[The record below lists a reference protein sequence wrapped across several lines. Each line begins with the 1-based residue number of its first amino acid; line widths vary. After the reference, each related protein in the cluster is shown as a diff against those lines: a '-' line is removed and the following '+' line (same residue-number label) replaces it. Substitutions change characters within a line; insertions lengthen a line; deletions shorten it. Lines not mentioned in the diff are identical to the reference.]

1 MKGPPFCRG
10 IVVDLAFVRG
20 EYTAEAKR
28 QVGAAEAR
36 GSGLPHAKTPH
47 PIPLLHYNLAIH
59 PRVRRADVIVAAG
72 LSERDGFRFARG

>member
-36 GSGLPHAKTPH
+36 GSGPPHAKSPH
-47 PIPLLHYNLAIH
+47 LIALLDDNLAVH
-59 PRVRRADVIVAAG
+59 PRVRRADVVVVAG
-72 LSERDGFRFARG
+72 LVET